1 MPNLEQSIAE
11 WRKTMR
17 SVSQLASETLT
28 ELENHLRETVEQLV
42 GSGMPEAQAFDRA
55 VAQLGPPE
63 TVASEFGKLN
73 PLTWRPAAA
82 VTGIGL
88 LAALLF
94 AWFDFS
100 WGNRNEILV
109 AAHVFSVTVG
119 YGATLLLGVL
129 GLCFVCQRSA
139 GDFSGSRL
147 QALSRISSI
156 YARIALVFTA
166 LGLILGMVWSHTHW
180 GSYWGWSSREL
191 GGLAVVLWLICYLL
205 ADRWQRM
212 SARGLLL
219 SSLLGSNLVIL
230 AWFGPNVSPTG
241 LHSYGLPGG
250 MITFLIAAF
259 AANLAF
265 FLIGLAPAG
274 WLRLRRA

>member
-11 WRKTMR
+11 WRNTMR
-17 SVSQLASETLT
+17 RASHLAPETLN

-42 GSGMPEAQAFDRA
+42 RSGMPEAPAFDRA
-55 VAQLGPPE
+55 VAQLGSPE

-73 PLTWRPAAA
+73 PLTWWPAAV
-82 VTGIGL
+82 VTGTGV
-88 LAALLF
+88 LAALHF
-94 AWFDFS
+94 AWFDGS
-100 WGNRNEILV
+100 WGIRNDVLV
-109 AAHVFSVTVG
+109 ATHLFALTMG
-119 YGATLLLGVL
+119 YGTTLLLGVL
-129 GLCFVCQRSA
+129 GLCFVGQRCA

-147 QALSRISSI
+147 QSLSRISSI
-156 YARIALVFTA
+156 YARIALVSTT
-166 LGLILGMVWSHTHW
+166 LGLLLGMAWSHAHW

-212 SARGLLL
+212 SVRGLLV

-230 AWFGPNVSPTG
+230 AWFGPNVSSTD
-241 LHSYGLPGG
+241 LHSYGLPGA